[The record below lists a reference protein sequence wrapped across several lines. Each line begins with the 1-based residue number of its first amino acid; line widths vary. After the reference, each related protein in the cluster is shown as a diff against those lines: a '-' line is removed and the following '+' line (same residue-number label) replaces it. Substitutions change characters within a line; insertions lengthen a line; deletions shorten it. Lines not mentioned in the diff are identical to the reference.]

1 MRLYRR
7 STSYFLTLILVILN
21 LGGGAAAEQIR
32 ARDLGIPFEGT
43 PGPLNAITDIA
54 GVEVGQV
61 TIIEG
66 DGSLQVG
73 TGPVRTGVTVIH
85 PRGRES
91 TDPVFAGWFTLNA
104 SGEMTGTTWLEERG
118 LVDGPIAITNTHSVG
133 VVRDA
138 AVAWMVRQGWSAEWH
153 APVVAET
160 YDGALNDINGFHVTR
175 DHALE
180 AMRIA
185 AAGTVEEGA
194 VGGGTGM
201 ICNGFKGG
209 IGTASR
215 QFNLQGNRFTVGVL
229 VQCNYNWGGDSLR
242 LGGIAVSDMLPVG
255 EHCFTDRSIER
266 HVDYYPYCESAES
279 GTPSPATP
287 DGSIIVVIATDAPL
301 LPHQLARV
309 AKRPSLA
316 LGRLGSISGG
326 GSGDI
331 FVAFSTANENRI
343 SEDDLA
349 SLDAY
354 PNNRL
359 NAVFAATVRATEEA
373 IVNAMVAA
381 ETVIGVS
388 GLQVAE
394 LPEDTV
400 REIFRRAASQD

>member
-91 TDPVFAGWFTLNA
+91 TDPVFA
-104 SGEMTGTTWLEERG
+104 
-118 LVDGPIAITNTHSVG
+118 
-133 VVRDA
+133 
-138 AVAWMVRQGWSAEWH
+138 
-153 APVVAET
+153 
-160 YDGALNDINGFHVTR
+160 
-175 DHALE
+175 
-180 AMRIA
+180 
-185 AAGTVEEGA
+185 
-194 VGGGTGM
+194 
-201 ICNGFKGG
+201 
-209 IGTASR
+209 
-215 QFNLQGNRFTVGVL
+215 
-229 VQCNYNWGGDSLR
+229 
-242 LGGIAVSDMLPVG
+242 
-255 EHCFTDRSIER
+255 
-266 HVDYYPYCESAES
+266 
-279 GTPSPATP
+279 
-287 DGSIIVVIATDAPL
+287 
-301 LPHQLARV
+301 
-309 AKRPSLA
+309 
-316 LGRLGSISGG
+316 
-326 GSGDI
+326 
-331 FVAFSTANENRI
+331 
-343 SEDDLA
+343 
-349 SLDAY
+349 
-354 PNNRL
+354 
-359 NAVFAATVRATEEA
+359 ATVRATEEA

-388 GLQVAE
+388 GLQGAE